1 MLETL
6 GLGRVYAITCLKVV
20 ILIRKRLCS
29 RLVQEPR
36 SQVIPGLRYKA
47 MCEMWS
53 IIGRLRFFVY
63 TECCESGNLNLV
75 LPIMSIISYFFAY
88 VSTLW

>member
-6 GLGRVYAITCLKVV
+6 GLGCVYAITCLKVV

-53 IIGRLRFFVY
+53 IIGCLRY
-63 TECCESGNLNLV
+63 KLLIAQENEAV
-75 LPIMSIISYFFAY
+75 LIQSLHCIS
-88 VSTLW
+88 LI

>member
-53 IIGRLRFFVY
+53 IIGRLRYLATYWVV
-63 TECCESGNLNLV
+63 LLRMMLV
-75 LPIMSIISYFFAY
+75 TSKCGEMN
-88 VSTLW
+88 